1 VTRHPLIGMEK
12 TRESTNVTPSARPE
26 EFQAFQDPAM
36 DDENPYAP
44 PKATLELNKGV
55 TAEGELAGR
64 WTRFCAA
71 FLDAFIGLAYG
82 IPIMWVLGIWGYLV
96 RNEEPPRGLL
106 IASNAFGFLF
116 FVAVHGYF
124 LYKNGQTVGKKLLGI
139 RIADLDGNVPDLARL
154 LLLRYLPVSL
164 ITLIPVVGNYLPLFD
179 VLFIL
184 QANRRCLHDMIAG
197 TIVVETNRSRR

>member
-1 VTRHPLIGMEK
+1 
-12 TRESTNVTPSARPE
+12 
-26 EFQAFQDPAM
+26 M

-44 PKATLELNKGV
+44 PKATLDLEKELTGH
-55 TAEGELAGR
+55 GELAGR

-71 FLDAFIGLAYG
+71 IVDSFIGLACG
-82 IPIMWVLGIWGYLV
+82 IPVTWVLGLWGYLV
-96 RNEEPPRGLL
+96 RNQEPPRGLL
-106 IASNAFGFLF
+106 IASTAFGFLI
-116 FVAVHGYF
+116 FVVVHGYF

-164 ITLIPVVGNYLPLFD
+164 VTLIPVVGNYLPVFD
-179 VLFIL
+179 VLFIF
-184 QANRRCLHDMIAG
+184 QASRRCLHDVIAG